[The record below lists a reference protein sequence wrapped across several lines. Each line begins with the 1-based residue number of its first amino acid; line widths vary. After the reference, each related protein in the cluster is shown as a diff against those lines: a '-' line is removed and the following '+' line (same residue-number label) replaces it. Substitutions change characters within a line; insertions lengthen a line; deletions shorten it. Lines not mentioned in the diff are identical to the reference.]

1 MKVDLSQEEIFRY
14 SRHLVIP
21 EVGLEG
27 QKKLKSASALVVGAG
42 GLGSPIL
49 LYLAAAGIG
58 KLGIVDFDLVEESN
72 LQRQILHSTKSL
84 LKPKVKSAQERLK
97 ELNPYC
103 QVDIFNEVFCSEN
116 AEKISTGYDILV
128 DGTDNFPT
136 RYLLN
141 DLAVLTHRLYVYGS
155 VFRFEGQAS
164 VFDAPKSGCYRC
176 MFPQPPK
183 PGTVPRCADGGVFG
197 VMPGLIGL
205 IQATEVLKLI
215 LGIGESLVG
224 KLMLVDALSME
235 FQTVNLAKNPDCPI
249 CGEHPTIHQLMD
261 YEQFCGV
268 PVVNGHPN
276 LVAVEHEIAPAILHQ
291 KMEKGEKIHLVDVRT
306 PIELQVCSIPGSEF
320 VPLEKL
326 VVKMKEWN
334 KDEMIVFYCR
344 IGNRSAKA
352 VEQAID
358 SGFKKVYNLTGG
370 INAWGIEVD
379 KSMNRY

>member
-1 MKVDLSQEEIFRY
+1 MMSVLSQEEILRY

-21 EVGLEG
+21 EVGMAG
-27 QKKLKSASALVVGAG
+27 QRKLKSASVLVVGAG

-58 KLGIVDFDLVEESN
+58 KLGIVDYDLVEESN
-72 LQRQILHSTKSL
+72 LQRQVVHSTKSL
-84 LKPKVKSAQERLK
+84 LQPKAKSAQDRLHD
-97 ELNPYC
+97 LNPYC
-103 QVDIFNEVFCSEN
+103 DVEIYKEVFCSET
-116 AEKISTGYDILV
+116 AEGISSGYDILV

-141 DLAVLTHRLYVYGS
+141 DLAVLTHKPYVYGS

-164 VFDAPKSGCYRC
+164 VFDARESGCYRC
-176 MFPQPPK
+176 MFPKPPK
-183 PGTVPRCADGGVFG
+183 PGTVPGCADGGVFG

-215 LGIGESLVG
+215 LEIGDSLIG
-224 KLMLVDALSME
+224 KLLLVDALSMD
-235 FQTVNLAKNPDCPI
+235 FQKLNLVKNPDCPV
-249 CGEHPTIHQLMD
+249 CGEHPTILKLQD

-268 PVVNGHPN
+268 PVVNGHAN
-276 LVAVEHEIAPAILHQ
+276 LVSIEHEISPAILHQ

-320 VPLEKL
+320 VSLEKL
-326 VVKMKEWN
+326 AEKMKDWK
-334 KDEMIVFYCR
+334 KDEMLVFYCR
-344 IGNRSAKA
+344 VGNRSAKA
-352 VEQAID
+352 VEQAIEA
-358 SGFKKVYNLTGG
+358 GFTKVYNLTGG

-379 KSMNRY
+379 QTMNRY

>member
-1 MKVDLSQEEIFRY
+1 MIADLSQEEILRY

-27 QKKLKSASALVVGAG
+27 QKKIKSASVLVVGAG

-49 LYLAAAGIG
+49 LYLAAAGVG
-58 KLGIVDFDLVEESN
+58 KLGVVDYDLVEESN

-84 LKPKVKSAQERLK
+84 LKPKAKSAQERLR

-103 QVDIFNEVFCSEN
+103 QVNIFNEVFCSET
-116 AEKISTGYDILV
+116 AEKIATGYDILV

-141 DLAVLTHRLYVYGS
+141 DLAVLTHRPYVYGS

-164 VFDAPKSGCYRC
+164 VFDAEKAGCYRC

-183 PGTVPRCADGGVFG
+183 PGTVPGCADGGVFG
-197 VMPGLIGL
+197 VVPGIIGL

-215 LGIGESLVG
+215 LGIGDSLVG
-224 KLMLVDALSME
+224 KLMLVDTLSME
-235 FQTVNLAKNPDCPI
+235 FQKVNLAKNPDCPV
-249 CGEHPTIHQLMD
+249 CGEHPTIQKLMD

-276 LVAVEHEIAPAILHQ
+276 LVAMEHEISPTVLHQ

-306 PIELQVCSIPGSEF
+306 PIELQVCSIAGSDF
-320 VPLEKL
+320 VPLENL
-326 VVKMKEWN
+326 VDKMKDWN
-334 KDEMIVFYCR
+334 KDEILVFYCR
-344 IGNRSAKA
+344 VGNRSAKA
-352 VEQAID
+352 VEQAINE
-358 SGFKKVYNLTGG
+358 GFKKVYNLTGG
-370 INAWGIEVD
+370 INAWGVEVD
-379 KSMNRY
+379 QKINRY

>member
-1 MKVDLSQEEIFRY
+1 MMADLSQEEILRY

-21 EVGLEG
+21 EVGLAG
-27 QKKLKSASALVVGAG
+27 QKKLKSASVLVVGAG

-49 LYLAAAGIG
+49 LYLAAAGVG
-58 KLGIVDFDLVEESN
+58 KLGIVDYDLVEESN
-72 LQRQILHSTKSL
+72 LQRQILHSTKTL
-84 LKPKVKSAQERLK
+84 LKPKVKSAQDRLK
-97 ELNPYC
+97 ELNPFC
-103 QVDIFNEVFCSEN
+103 RVEIFNEVFCSET
-116 AEKISTGYDILV
+116 AERIAKGFDILV

-141 DLAVLTHRLYVYGS
+141 DLGVLTQRPYVYGS

-164 VFDAPKSGCYRC
+164 VFDAQKSGCYRC

-183 PGTVPRCADGGVFG
+183 PGTVPGCADGGVFG

-215 LGIGESLVG
+215 LGIGNSLVG

-235 FQTVNLAKNPDCPI
+235 FQTVNLAKNPECPI
-249 CGEHPTIHQLMD
+249 CGEHPTIHKLMD

-276 LVAVEHEIAPAILHQ
+276 LVAIEHEISPANLHQ
-291 KMEKGEKIHLVDVRT
+291 KIGKGEKIHLVDVRT
-306 PIELQVCSIPGSEF
+306 PIELQVCSISGSEF
-320 VPLEKL
+320 VPLEQL
-326 VVKMKEWN
+326 SVKMKDWD
-334 KDEMIVFYCR
+334 KDEMLVFYCR
-344 IGNRSAKA
+344 VGNRSAKA
-352 VEQAID
+352 VEQAINA
-358 SGFKKVYNLTGG
+358 GFKHVYNLTGG

-379 KSMNRY
+379 QNMNRY

>member
-1 MKVDLSQEEIFRY
+1 MMADLSQEEILRY

-21 EVGLEG
+21 EVGLAG
-27 QKKLKSASALVVGAG
+27 QKKLKSASVLVVGAG

-49 LYLAAAGIG
+49 LYLAAAGVG
-58 KLGIVDFDLVEESN
+58 KLGIVDYDLVEESN
-72 LQRQILHSTKSL
+72 LQRQILHSTKTL
-84 LKPKVKSAQERLK
+84 LKPKVKSAQDRLK
-97 ELNPYC
+97 ELNPFC
-103 QVDIFNEVFCSEN
+103 RVEIFNEVFCSET
-116 AEKISTGYDILV
+116 AERIAKGFDILV

-141 DLAVLTHRLYVYGS
+141 DLGVLTQRPYVYGS

-164 VFDAPKSGCYRC
+164 VFDAQKSGCYRC

-183 PGTVPRCADGGVFG
+183 PGTVPGCADGGVFG

-215 LGIGESLVG
+215 LGIGNSLVG

-235 FQTVNLAKNPDCPI
+235 FQTVNLAKNPECPI
-249 CGEHPTIHQLMD
+249 CGEHPTIHKLMD

-276 LVAVEHEIAPAILHQ
+276 LVAIEHEISPANLHQ
-291 KMEKGEKIHLVDVRT
+291 KIGKGEKIHLVDVRT
-306 PIELQVCSIPGSEF
+306 PIELQVCSISGSEF
-320 VPLEKL
+320 VPLEQL
-326 VVKMKEWN
+326 SAKMKDWD
-334 KDEMIVFYCR
+334 KDEMLVFYCR
-344 IGNRSAKA
+344 VGNRSAKA
-352 VEQAID
+352 VEQAINA
-358 SGFKKVYNLTGG
+358 GFKHVYNLTGG

-379 KSMNRY
+379 QNMNRY

>member
-1 MKVDLSQEEIFRY
+1 MVADLSQDEILRY

-27 QKKLKSASALVVGAG
+27 QKKLNAASILVVGAG

-58 KLGIVDFDLVEESN
+58 KLGIVDYDLVEESN
-72 LQRQILHSTKSL
+72 LQRQILHSTKTL

-97 ELNPYC
+97 ELNPFC
-103 QVDIFNEVFCSEN
+103 QVEGFNEVFCSET
-116 AEKISTGYDILV
+116 AEKIAKGYDILV

-141 DLAVLTHRLYVYGS
+141 DLAVLTHRPYVYGS

-164 VFDAPKSGCYRC
+164 VFDAQKSGCYRC

-183 PGTVPRCADGGVFG
+183 PGTVPGCADGGVFG
-197 VMPGLIGL
+197 VMPGIIGL

-215 LGIGESLVG
+215 LGIGDSLVG

-235 FQTVNLAKNPDCPI
+235 FQTVKLAKNPDCPI
-249 CGEHPTIHQLMD
+249 CGEHPTIHKLMD

-276 LVAVEHEIAPAILHQ
+276 LVAVEHEISPEILHQ
-291 KMEKGEKIHLVDVRT
+291 KMKKGEKIHLVDVRT

-320 VPLEKL
+320 VPLEQL
-326 VVKMKEWN
+326 ATKMKDWN
-334 KDEMIVFYCR
+334 KEEILVFYCR
-344 IGNRSAKA
+344 VGNRSAQA
-352 VEQAID
+352 VEQAI
-358 SGFKKVYNLTGG
+358 STGFKHVYNLTGG
-370 INAWGIEVD
+370 INAWGMEVD
-379 KSMNRY
+379 QSMNRY